1 MDSDN
6 FQKKLAAFLNEAG
19 WGDAQQTKAS
29 ADASTKEFYR
39 LTRDDGARA
48 LLMHMPVDQTSYSAQ
63 ASLAK
68 TCHPFI
74 AINDYLTQHDISAP
88 EILAAN
94 IGEGFVLLEDLGC
107 APYEGSSEQINI
119 AVDILLHL
127 HKNRAP
133 EKILYHHQQE
143 TYHLPAFTLD
153 ILLAEARLFIEWF
166 LPDHNIRPDLQ
177 TQKTFDQFWHDSFDR
192 ANFAAPVLLLRDYH
206 SPNLI
211 FLSDRASHRGLGI
224 IDHQDALAGP
234 PAYDLVSLLQD
245 ARIDISA
252 EKEGKGLNDYLA
264 RCDLDEKSF
273 RTSYALLGA
282 QRALKIMGIFV
293 RFARQDHKLHYLQHM
308 PRVIS
313 YLKRNLIHK
322 ELAPLARF
330 LDQYGEVL

>member
-1 MDSDN
+1 M
-6 FQKKLAAFLNEAG
+6 
-19 WGDAQQTKAS
+19 AQ
-29 ADASTKEFYR
+29 
-39 LTRDDGARA
+39 
-48 LLMHMPVDQTSYSAQ
+48 
-63 ASLAK
+63 
-68 TCHPFI
+68 TCRPFM

-88 EILAAN
+88 KILAAD
-94 IGEGFVLLEDLGC
+94 IDEGFVLLEDLGC
-107 APYEGSSEQINI
+107 APYEGSGEHIHI

-127 HKNRAP
+127 HKHRAP

-143 TYHLPAFTLD
+143 TYALPIFTAD
-153 ILLAEARLFIEWF
+153 ILLAEARLFMEWF
-166 LPDHNIRPDLQ
+166 LPDHNIHPDLQ
-177 TQKTFDQFWHDSFDR
+177 AQKAFDQFWRDSFDR

-211 FLSDRASHRGLGI
+211 FLPARASHRGLGV

-252 EKEGKGLNDYLA
+252 EKENKGLNDYLA
-264 RCDLDEKSF
+264 RCDLDETSF

-293 RFARQDHKLHYLQHM
+293 RFARQDHKMHYLQHM

-322 ELAPLARF
+322 ELVPLARF